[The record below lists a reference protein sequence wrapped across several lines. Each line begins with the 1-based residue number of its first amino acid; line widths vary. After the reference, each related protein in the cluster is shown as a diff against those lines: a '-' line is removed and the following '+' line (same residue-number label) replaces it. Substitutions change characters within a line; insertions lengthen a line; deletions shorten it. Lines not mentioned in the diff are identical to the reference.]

1 MLGIY
6 HAICPFTGR
15 HPIALFALAG
25 GRVGRGFMVKTVAD
39 RLGISFERA
48 EAMAVAAAVAGLVR
62 HEVHTLTL
70 TGEGRSA
77 ECPVPQLEEGV
88 GLHGRDRDVGLR
100 ATVI

>member
-1 MLGIY
+1 MPSARSPADILS
-6 HAICPFTGR
+6 HCSRSRAD
-15 HPIALFALAG
+15 AS
-25 GRVGRGFMVKTVAD
+25 GRGFMVKTVAD